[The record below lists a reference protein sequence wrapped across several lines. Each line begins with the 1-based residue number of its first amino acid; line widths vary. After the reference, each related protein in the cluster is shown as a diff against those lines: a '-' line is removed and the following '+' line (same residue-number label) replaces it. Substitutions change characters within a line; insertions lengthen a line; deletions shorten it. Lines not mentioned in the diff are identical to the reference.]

1 MDCSNDIIKT
11 ARVILAAYILLPAGV
26 IASKQLNNANTAC
39 TGYNPGLTDEF

>member
-26 IASKQLNNANTAC
+26 MTSKQLNNATTAC
-39 TGYNPGLTDEF
+39 TGFTPGLTDEF